1 MKGRGRTSRSQKEVR
16 PHTAYFLKTAFDF
29 RAGRHYALSISSAK
43 ACAITIHIHRL
54 RPWAAVPLP
63 GVCFLTDAYGCR
75 IADSA
80 LRALLLACRL
90 ELRHARLRVSRAN
103 V

>member
-1 MKGRGRTSRSQKEVR
+1 MKGRGRTSRSQR
-16 PHTAYFLKTAFDF
+16 STPPYFLKTAFDF
-29 RAGRHYALSISSAK
+29 RAGRHYALSISSAE

-90 ELRHARLRVSRAN
+90 ELRHVRLRASRAN